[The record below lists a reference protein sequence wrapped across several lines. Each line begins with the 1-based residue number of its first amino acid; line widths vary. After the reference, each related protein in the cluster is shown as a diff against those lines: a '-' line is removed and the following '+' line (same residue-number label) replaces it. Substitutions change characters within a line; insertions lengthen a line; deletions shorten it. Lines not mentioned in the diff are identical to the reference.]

1 MGGLPSRLSR
11 KINEGEEDYGFELS
25 PERVNVS
32 KKEITFSEAKLV
44 KDPITVTETV
54 DVPVTYEELIVERRP
69 ASRDSYSSLDLRL
82 EKK

>member
-11 KINEGEEDYGFELS
+11 KINEGEEDYGFDLS

-69 ASRDSYSSLDLRL
+69 ASRDTYSSLDLRL

>member
-1 MGGLPSRLSR
+1 LGGLPSRLSR

-69 ASRDSYSSLDLRL
+69 ASRDTYSSLDLRL

>member
-1 MGGLPSRLSR
+1 LGGLPSRLSR
-11 KINEGEEDYGFELS
+11 KINEGEEDYGFDLS

>member
-1 MGGLPSRLSR
+1 LGGLPSRLSR
-11 KINEGEEDYGFELS
+11 KINEGEEDYGFDLS

-69 ASRDSYSSLDLRL
+69 ASRDTYSSLDLRL